1 MNVKPDLLSIQ
12 NICIQAILSNQ
23 SETDFIHAIY
33 QCMPLSTIVFDETL
47 SLICYAF
54 SPSFHFND
62 WEEIAEHGAAPQ
74 RQIIDNHLIYQEII
88 YANGGPTFIDWGT
101 CEGQPQ
107 TCCPITHN
115 HTLYGYIGIA
125 FEKSSYIQEVMN
137 VQRIIADTLGVLLS
151 RKNPEQSEMLNFDP
165 ALLLLSDSLDIKL
178 AETYLRQYKP
188 PYCISILHFPK
199 SHSAEIQYTL
209 GTIRKFNP
217 AVISCVSPEEERYAY
232 LLFSDL
238 SASGK
243 TDKNYTTLFRMALQQ
258 NFTYSISD
266 YFRDIY
272 TLPSHRLQAFCT
284 LEVGRKLNP
293 EQIFFHFRESFSSI
307 RDYYF
312 TEQYGYSASVPVSIR
327 TLMNYDADHSFNYC
341 ETLYRYYE
349 NFMTVSETAKILN
362 IHPNTVRLRLNKIND
377 LLNLDV
383 ENYETAHQLYSGLQ
397 LIYTQKK
404 LLSSPKGGNPL

>member
-23 SETDFIHAIY
+23 SETDFIQAIY
-33 QCMPLSTIVFDETL
+33 QCMSLSTIVFDETL

-62 WEEIAEHGAAPQ
+62 WEEIVEHGTAPQ
-74 RQIIDNHLIYQEII
+74 RQIIDNHLIYQETI

-125 FEKSSYIQEVMN
+125 FEKSAYIREVMTA
-137 VQRIIADTLGVLLS
+137 QRIIADTLGVLLS
-151 RKNPEQSEMLNFDP
+151 RKNPEQSEILNFDP
-165 ALLLLSDSLDIKL
+165 ALLLLSDSLDIKF

-188 PYCISILHFPK
+188 PYAMAILHFPK
-199 SHSAEIQYTL
+199 SHSAEIQYTR
-209 GTIRKFNP
+209 GNIRKINP
-217 AVISCVSPEEERYAY
+217 AIISCVSPSEEPYIY

-238 SASGK
+238 SDPSIV
-243 TDKNYTTLFRMALQQ
+243 DQNYTMLFRMARQQ

-266 YFRDIY
+266 RFWDIY
-272 TLPSHRLQAFCT
+272 TLPSHRLQAFCA
-284 LEVGRKLNP
+284 LEVGRKLDP
-293 EQIFFHFRESFSSI
+293 EQIFFDFRQSFSSI

-312 TEQYGYSASVPVSIR
+312 TEQYGNSASIPVSIR
-327 TLMNYDADHSFNYC
+327 FLMNYDTDHALNYC
-341 ETLYRYYE
+341 ETLYCYYE

-362 IHPNTVRLRLNKIND
+362 IHPNTVRLRLNKINE

-383 ENYETAHQLYSGLQ
+383 ESYEIAHQLYSGLQ
-397 LIYTQKK
+397 LIHTQQK
-404 LLSSPKGGNPL
+404 LLSGPKGENPL

>member
-1 MNVKPDLLSIQ
+1 MNVKPDLLTIQ
-12 NICIQAILSNQ
+12 NICIQAILSHWP
-23 SETDFIHAIY
+23 ETDFIHEIY

-47 SLICYAF
+47 SLICHAF

-62 WEEIAEHGAAPQ
+62 WEEIVKHGAAPQ

-107 TCCPITHN
+107 TCCPITHK

-137 VQRIIADTLGVLLS
+137 AQRIIADTLGVLLS
-151 RKNPEQSEMLNFDP
+151 RKNPMQSGSLNFDP
-165 ALLLLSDSLDIKL
+165 ALLLLSDSLDTKF
-178 AETYLRQYKP
+178 AEIYLHKHNA
-188 PYCISILHFPK
+188 PYAMSILHFPK
-199 SHSAEIQYTL
+199 PHPAEILYTL
-209 GTIRKFNP
+209 GNIRKSNP
-217 AVISCVSPEEERYAY
+217 FVTSCISPDEENYIY

-238 SASGK
+238 SDPDI
-243 TDKNYTTLFRMALQQ
+243 TEKNFTMLFRMALQQ
-258 NFTYSISD
+258 NFAYSISD
-266 YFRDIY
+266 RFPDIY
-272 TLPSHRLQAFCT
+272 TLPSHRLQAFCA

-293 EQIFFHFRESFSSI
+293 EQIFFDFRQSYPSV

-312 TEQYGYSASVPVSIR
+312 TEQYGYTASIPAAIR
-327 TLMNYDADHSFNYC
+327 LLMNYDAEHSLNYC

-362 IHPNTVRLRLNKIND
+362 IHPNTVRLRLNKINE

-383 ENYETAHQLYSGLQ
+383 EKYETAHQLYSGLQ
-397 LIYTQKK
+397 LIYTQQK
-404 LLSSPKGGNPL
+404 LLSGTKGENL